1 MKKVLIFTAIVLF
14 GFTNVNAQKD
24 VQFGVKGGLNL
35 STISTDNDIICFES
49 ASGVQFGLMMKKGL
63 GEKWAF
69 GPEVE
74 YSQKKTDYCIEDYY
88 LGDYPTET
96 SKAAASDDYSG
107 TIKLSY
113 LNVPLMLKYYVAEGF
128 NFEAGPNV
136 AFLLSAKDEY
146 NDFGDTGE
154 DDIKDELKGI
164 DFGVNFGLGYELEGG
179 LNFGARY
186 NLGLSDANDNK
197 EEIGDNHLKTRSF
210 QFSVGYF
217 F

>member
-49 ASGVQFGLMMKKGL
+49 ASGLQFGVMAEVPLSEQIG
-63 GEKWAF
+63 F
-69 GPEVE
+69 GPEV
-74 YSQKKTDYCIEDYY
+74 QLFRPNIDYCIEYY
-88 LGDYPTET
+88 LDDYPYDT
-96 SKAAASDDYSG
+96 SKAAAADDYSG

-128 NFEAGPNV
+128 SLEAGPNV

-164 DFGVNFGLGYELEGG
+164 DFGVNFGLGYKLEGG

-197 EEIGDNHLKTRSF
+197 EEIGDNHLKIRSF